1 MELLIR
7 TLGRDEADL
16 LDDVVARLSPH
27 SRYRRFHSPVRV
39 LGSEVRRALSDVD
52 GRDRIGLVA
61 EVDDGSAVGI
71 AHMIRNEATG
81 GTEAE
86 VALAAADAW
95 QRRGVGRALVTELAA
110 RARTVGVESGRA
122 GKGSLITA
130 TPSVLSAER
139 LTTIRLR
146 VAHHSSHEQ
155 FSVRRSAQRIRI
167 TPGAPCRFPAREYG
181 STTEVGPP
189 CSTFL
194 SWANR

>member
-1 MELLIR
+1 MELLLIR

-27 SRYRRFHSPVRV
+27 SRYLRFHSPIRV

-86 VALAAADAW
+86 VALAVADDW

-110 RARTVGVESGRA
+110 RARTVGVDRLTARVLPGNAAARGLFRA
-122 GKGSLITA
+122 SFEISLTRLDRDVVLLTA
-130 TPSVLSAER
+130 LLCGAEQISAEDV
-139 LTTIRLR
+139 LDDLI
-146 VAHHSSHEQ
+146 A
-155 FSVRRSAQRIRI
+155 
-167 TPGAPCRFPAREYG
+167 
-181 STTEVGPP
+181 
-189 CSTFL
+189 
-194 SWANR
+194 